1 MAGMPI
7 PRDWLP
13 HLRQNPWRVPSE
25 QDQSGHGYWVPAYN
39 PTNGTRA
46 PASAPV
52 GKAWTKVNPTIRIAP
67 YAAPKAQLAQHTF
80 SRAGLRVKERKI
92 AMKAR
97 FILSAINYVTET
109 NDILDSLWKSLP
121 KQYQRLPEH
130 RGLRAMRPQHK
141 LKSLYRH
148 WDKVEFEKFVR
159 EVVKN
164 EIEDRIYGG
173 IGKGLKKLNQTLGSV
188 KGVQLGEGAPGKLP
202 DWIRRDGD
210 PVKTFLDWLL

>member
-1 MAGMPI
+1 
-7 PRDWLP
+7 
-13 HLRQNPWRVPSE
+13 
-25 QDQSGHGYWVPAYN
+25 
-39 PTNGTRA
+39 
-46 PASAPV
+46 
-52 GKAWTKVNPTIRIAP
+52 
-67 YAAPKAQLAQHTF
+67 
-80 SRAGLRVKERKI
+80 
-92 AMKAR
+92 
-97 FILSAINYVTET
+97 
-109 NDILDSLWKSLP
+109 
-121 KQYQRLPEH
+121 
-130 RGLRAMRPQHK
+130 MRPQHK